1 MSKISSEAVRFPD
14 PNPFFSVFALTFW
27 AVTVSAGVVT
37 DAYISTFIT
46 SIDMTAQSRVLHFL
60 RQIKF

>member
-1 MSKISSEAVRFPD
+1 MSKIRYRKQFGFPIF
-14 PNPFFSVFALTFW
+14 NPLLSVFALTFW

-46 SIDMTAQSRVLHFL
+46 SIDMTAQSRGTAFFQ
-60 RQIKF
+60 R